1 MIDESKTTRIKG
13 KVCLLG
19 DVAVGKTSLIRR
31 FVFDTFEGKYISTIG
46 AKVTKRSIEISYPEF
61 NQTIDLTLLIW
72 DIVGQHAERLPSTLT
87 QYEHYVPPKNYFRNA
102 KAAIIVCDI
111 TREDT
116 FNDMRKW
123 TTHLF
128 ELSGKVPLVFTG
140 NKLDLLS
147 ETDFPV
153 SKIFELAKENQGEG
167 ILTSARSGENVEKMF
182 YTIGD
187 MIVKEVMN
195 WENET
200 KSSSV

>member
-1 MIDESKTTRIKG
+1 MEEGIKTIRIKG

-31 FVFDTFEGKYISTIG
+31 FVFDTFEDKYISTIG
-46 AKVTKRSIEISYPEF
+46 AKVTKKALQIPYPEF
-61 NQTIDLTLLIW
+61 NRTIDLTLMIW
-72 DIVGQHAERLPSTLT
+72 DIMGQHVDRLPSTLT

-116 FNDMRKW
+116 FNNMIKW
-123 TTHLF
+123 ISHLF
-128 ELSGKVPLVFTG
+128 ELSGKVPLILTG

-147 ETDFPV
+147 ETDFPI
-153 SKIFELAKENQGEG
+153 SKISEFAKEIQGENL
-167 ILTSARSGENVEKMF
+167 LTSAKSGENVEKMF

-187 MIVKEVMN
+187 MIVREAIDWEKEV
-195 WENET
+195 
-200 KSSSV
+200 